1 MNNNRIGIE
10 MILNGYNEANKKMSD
25 FLTVTKEVEG
35 KKVVEINLKGMDK
48 AISDYEKLGN
58 EADNILKKMS
68 QLDGRS
74 KAFKDLGQ
82 ELNRVLDTMTKI
94 KSGVEE
100 VGGTLHKSVLSG
112 IDNTRKL
119 EKEFESA
126 MDKKVK
132 KAKETEKK
140 IAQAQA
146 RKEKS
151 EDYQKQFESTKK
163 EAEKELDIWQDAYRK
178 VERAKNDILNG
189 KKVTPSEFS
198 FLLKTLELSEE
209 KLNNLIGDMG
219 KFSGKWKGATNEVK
233 QFNQRLSDGM
243 QFTRD
248 NTIETNARDS
258 LQILEKDWEGLA
270 KKKQEYTNKLGED
283 AIIVKEISQQQD
295 VLNQKMEEYRQVL
308 IKALELKRNEPNAD
322 KEGINAAIRKIELER
337 EQFQVKQQNI
347 QLGNQEL
354 QQFNDVKNKV
364 NEIANLENKLT
375 QLTTNSPSKHSSEIK
390 YVRELLD
397 KKKQQ
402 YNIEEAIAKLAPS
415 QQKAIREIIAKN
427 KENNNLIKVHQ
438 KDLENNNKT
447 LGDTLKNFA
456 RFTLYYT
463 VLQNMKNLVNQ
474 MLTTMKEL
482 DKAFTDIQLV
492 TGDTKEGTAQLAKEY
507 NQLAKEMGAT
517 TLEVAEGAGEW
528 LRQGKTTEETTEL
541 LKASMT
547 LSKVGAIESSQAT
560 ELLTSSLNGYKLE
573 AQDAISVVDK
583 ISSIDLAAATSSYE
597 LATALSRTANSANDA
612 NVSFDKLLAMI
623 GTTSSVTRKSAETI
637 RRILQNNICSYEQCC
652 SW

>member
-1 MNNNRIGIE
+1 MNNRIGIE
-10 MILNGYNEANKKMSD
+10 MILNGYNEANKKMTD

-35 KKVVEINLKGMDK
+35 KKVVEIDLKGMDK
-48 AISDYEKLGN
+48 AISDYERLGN
-58 EADNILKKMS
+58 EADSILKKMN

-74 KAFKDLGQ
+74 KAFKDLEQ
-82 ELNRVLDTMTKI
+82 ELNRVLNTMTKI

-119 EKEFESA
+119 EKEFEDA
-126 MDKKVK
+126 MNKKVK
-132 KAKETEKK
+132 KAEDTEKK

-146 RKEKS
+146 RKEKT
-151 EDYQKQFESTKK
+151 EDYQKQFEATKK

-198 FLLKTLELSEE
+198 YLTKTLELSEDR
-209 KLNNLIGDMG
+209 LNQLINNMG
-219 KFSGKWKGATNEVK
+219 KFSGKWKGAAEEVR
-233 QFNQRLSDGM
+233 QFNQRLADGM
-243 QFTRD
+243 QFTKD

-258 LQILEKDWEGLA
+258 LQILEKDWEDLA

-283 AIIVKEISQQQD
+283 AKIVQQITQQQET
-295 VLNQKMEEYRQVL
+295 LNQKMEEYRQVL

-337 EQFQVKQQNI
+337 EQFQAKQRNI

-364 NEIANLENKLT
+364 NEIAALEDRLT
-375 QLTTNSPSKHSSEIK
+375 KLTTNSPSKHSSEIK
-390 YVRELLD
+390 YVRELLE

-427 KENNNLIKVHQ
+427 KENNNLIRMHQ
-438 KDLENNNKT
+438 KDLGNNNKT

-492 TGDTKEGTAQLAKEY
+492 TGDTKEGTAQLAQEY

-517 TLEVAEGAGEW
+517 TIEVAEGAGEW

-541 LKASMT
+541 LKSSMT
-547 LSKVGAIESSQAT
+547 LTKVGAMESSQAT

-573 AQDAISVVDK
+573 AQDAMSVVDK
-583 ISSIDLAAATSSYE
+583 ISAIDLAAATSSYE

-637 RRILQNNICSYEQCC
+637 RRII
-652 SW
+652 

>member
-1 MNNNRIGIE
+1 MNNRIGIE
-10 MILNGYNEANKKMSD
+10 MILNGYNEANKKMTD

-35 KKVVEINLKGMDK
+35 KKVVEIDLKGMDK
-48 AISDYEKLGN
+48 AISDYERLGN
-58 EADNILKKMS
+58 EADSILKKMN

-74 KAFKDLGQ
+74 KAFKDLEQ
-82 ELNRVLDTMTKI
+82 ELNRVLNTMTKI

-119 EKEFESA
+119 EKEFEDA
-126 MDKKVK
+126 MNKKVK
-132 KAKETEKK
+132 KAEDTEKK

-146 RKEKS
+146 RKEKT
-151 EDYQKQFESTKK
+151 EDYQKQFEATKK

-198 FLLKTLELSEE
+198 YLTKTLELSEDR
-209 KLNNLIGDMG
+209 LNQLINNMG
-219 KFSGKWKGATNEVK
+219 KFSGKWKGAAEEVR
-233 QFNQRLSDGM
+233 QFNQRLADGM
-243 QFTRD
+243 QFTKD

-258 LQILEKDWEGLA
+258 LQILEKDWEDLA

-283 AIIVKEISQQQD
+283 AKIVQQITQQQET
-295 VLNQKMEEYRQVL
+295 LNQKMEEYRQVL

-337 EQFQVKQQNI
+337 EQFQAKQRNI

-364 NEIANLENKLT
+364 NEIAALEDRLT
-375 QLTTNSPSKHSSEIK
+375 KLTTNSPSKHSSEIK
-390 YVRELLD
+390 YVRELLE

-427 KENNNLIKVHQ
+427 KENNNLTRMHQ
-438 KDLENNNKT
+438 KDLGNNNKT

-456 RFTLYYT
+456 RFTLYYA

-492 TGDTKEGTAQLAKEY
+492 TGDTKEGTAQLAQEY

-517 TLEVAEGAGEW
+517 TIEVAEGAGEW

-541 LKASMT
+541 LKSSMT
-547 LSKVGAIESSQAT
+547 LTKVGAMESSQAT

-573 AQDAISVVDK
+573 AQDAMSVVDK
-583 ISSIDLAAATSSYE
+583 ISAIDLAAATSSYE

-637 RRILQNNICSYEQCC
+637 RRII
-652 SW
+652 

>member
-1 MNNNRIGIE
+1 MNNRIGIE
-10 MILNGYNEANKKMSD
+10 MILNGYNEANKKMTD

-35 KKVVEINLKGMDK
+35 KKVVEIDLKGMDK
-48 AISDYEKLGN
+48 AISDYERLGN
-58 EADNILKKMS
+58 EADSILKKMN

-74 KAFKDLGQ
+74 KAFKDLEQ
-82 ELNRVLDTMTKI
+82 ELNRVLNTMTKI

-119 EKEFESA
+119 EKEFEDA
-126 MDKKVK
+126 MNKKVK
-132 KAKETEKK
+132 KAEDTEKK

-146 RKEKS
+146 RKEKT
-151 EDYQKQFESTKK
+151 EDYQKQFEATKK

-198 FLLKTLELSEE
+198 YLTKTLELSEDR
-209 KLNNLIGDMG
+209 LNQLINNMG
-219 KFSGKWKGATNEVK
+219 KFSGKWKGAAEEVR
-233 QFNQRLSDGM
+233 QFNQRLADGM
-243 QFTRD
+243 QFTKD

-258 LQILEKDWEGLA
+258 LQILEKDWEDLA

-283 AIIVKEISQQQD
+283 AKIVQQITQQQET
-295 VLNQKMEEYRQVL
+295 LNQKMEEYRQVL

-337 EQFQVKQQNI
+337 EQFQAKQRNI

-364 NEIANLENKLT
+364 NEIAALEDRLT
-375 QLTTNSPSKHSSEIK
+375 KLTTNSPSKHSSEIK
-390 YVRELLD
+390 YVRELLE

-427 KENNNLIKVHQ
+427 KENNNLIRMHQ

-492 TGDTKEGTAQLAKEY
+492 TGDTKEGTAQLAQEY

-517 TLEVAEGAGEW
+517 TIEVAEGAGEW

-541 LKASMT
+541 LKSSMT
-547 LSKVGAIESSQAT
+547 LTKVGAMESSQAT

-573 AQDAISVVDK
+573 AQDAMSVVDK
-583 ISSIDLAAATSSYE
+583 ISAIDLAAATSSYE

-637 RRILQNNICSYEQCC
+637 RRII
-652 SW
+652 

>member
-1 MNNNRIGIE
+1 MNNSRIGIE

-58 EADNILKKMS
+58 EADNILKKMN

-82 ELNRVLDTMTKI
+82 ELNRVLNTMTKI

-126 MDKKVK
+126 MNKKVK
-132 KAKETEKK
+132 KAEEAEKK

-146 RKEKS
+146 RKDKS
-151 EDYQKQFESTKK
+151 EAYQKQFELTKK

-198 FLLKTLELSEE
+198 YLLKTLELSEE
-209 KLNNLIGDMG
+209 KLNSLIGDMG
-219 KFSGKWKGATNEVK
+219 KFSGKWKGAANEVK
-233 QFNQRLSDGM
+233 QFNQRIADGM
-243 QFTRD
+243 QFTRE
-248 NTIETNARDS
+248 NTVETNARDS
-258 LQILEKDWEGLA
+258 LQILEKDWEDLA

-283 AIIVKEISQQQD
+283 SKIVKEISQQQD

-337 EQFQVKQQNI
+337 EQFQAKQKNI

-354 QQFNDVKNKV
+354 QQFNDVKSKV
-364 NEIANLENKLT
+364 NEIAALEDRLT
-375 QLTTNSPSKHSSEIK
+375 KLTTNNPSKHSSEIR
-390 YVRELLD
+390 YVRELLE

-427 KENNNLIKVHQ
+427 KENNNLIRTHQ

-492 TGDTKEGTAQLAKEY
+492 TGDTKEGTAQLAQEY
-507 NQLAKEMGAT
+507 NNLAKEMGAT

-528 LRQGKTTEETTEL
+528 LRQGKTTEETAQL
-541 LKASMT
+541 LKSSMT
-547 LSKVGAIESSQAT
+547 LSKVGAMESSQAT

-573 AQDAISVVDK
+573 AKDAMTVVDK
-583 ISSIDLAAATSSYE
+583 ISAIDLAAATSSYE

-612 NVSFDKLLAMI
+612 EVSFDKLLAMI

-637 RRILQNNICSYEQCC
+637 RRII
-652 SW
+652 

>member
-1 MNNNRIGIE
+1 MNNSRIGIE

-35 KKVVEINLKGMDK
+35 KKVVEINLKGIDK

-58 EADNILKKMS
+58 EADNILKKMN

-82 ELNRVLDTMTKI
+82 ELNRVLNTMTKI

-132 KAKETEKK
+132 KAEETEKK

-146 RKEKS
+146 RKDKS
-151 EDYQKQFESTKK
+151 EAYQKQFELTKK

-198 FLLKTLELSEE
+198 YLLKTLELSEE
-209 KLNNLIGDMG
+209 KLNSLIGDIG
-219 KFSGKWKGATNEVK
+219 KFSGKWKGAANEVK
-233 QFNQRLSDGM
+233 QFNQRIADGM
-243 QFTRD
+243 QFTRE
-248 NTIETNARDS
+248 NTVETNARDS
-258 LQILEKDWEGLA
+258 LQILEKDWEDLA

-283 AIIVKEISQQQD
+283 SKIVKEISQQQD
-295 VLNQKMEEYRQVL
+295 ILNQKMEEYRQVL

-322 KEGINAAIRKIELER
+322 KEGINSAIRKIELER
-337 EQFQVKQQNI
+337 EQFQAKQRNI

-364 NEIANLENKLT
+364 NEIAALEDRLT
-375 QLTTNSPSKHSSEIK
+375 KLTTNSHSKHSSEIK
-390 YVRELLD
+390 YVRELLE

-402 YNIEEAIAKLAPS
+402 YNIEEAIAKLTSS

-427 KENNNLIKVHQ
+427 KENNNLIKAHQ

-447 LGDTLKNFA
+447 LGDTLKNFIK
-456 RFTLYYT
+456 FTLYYT

-492 TGDTKEGTAQLAKEY
+492 TGDTKEGTAQLAQEY

-637 RRILQNNICSYEQCC
+637 RRII
-652 SW
+652 

>member
-1 MNNNRIGIE
+1 MNNSRIGIE

-35 KKVVEINLKGMDK
+35 KKVVEINLKGIDK

-58 EADNILKKMS
+58 EADNILKKMN

-82 ELNRVLDTMTKI
+82 ELNRVLNTMTKI

-132 KAKETEKK
+132 KAEETEKK

-146 RKEKS
+146 RKDKS
-151 EDYQKQFESTKK
+151 EAYQKQFELTKK

-198 FLLKTLELSEE
+198 YLLKTLELSEE
-209 KLNNLIGDMG
+209 KLNSLIGDIG
-219 KFSGKWKGATNEVK
+219 KFSGKWKGAANEVK
-233 QFNQRLSDGM
+233 QFNQRIADGM
-243 QFTRD
+243 QFTRE
-248 NTIETNARDS
+248 NTVETNARDS
-258 LQILEKDWEGLA
+258 LQILEKDWEDLA

-283 AIIVKEISQQQD
+283 SKIVKEISQQQD
-295 VLNQKMEEYRQVL
+295 ILNQKMEEYRQVL

-322 KEGINAAIRKIELER
+322 KEGINSAIRKIELER
-337 EQFQVKQQNI
+337 EQFQAKQRNI

-364 NEIANLENKLT
+364 NEIAALEDRLT
-375 QLTTNSPSKHSSEIK
+375 KLTTNSPSKHSSEIK
-390 YVRELLD
+390 YVRELLE

-402 YNIEEAIAKLAPS
+402 YNIEEAIAKLTPS

-427 KENNNLIKVHQ
+427 KENNNLIKAHQ

-447 LGDTLKNFA
+447 LGDTLKNFIK
-456 RFTLYYT
+456 FTLYYT

-492 TGDTKEGTAQLAKEY
+492 TGDTKEGTAQLAQEY

-612 NVSFDKLLAMI
+612 NVGFDKLLAMI

-637 RRILQNNICSYEQCC
+637 RRII
-652 SW
+652 

>member
-1 MNNNRIGIE
+1 MNNRIGIE
-10 MILNGYNEANKKMSD
+10 MILNGYNEANKKMTD

-35 KKVVEINLKGMDK
+35 KKVVEIDLKGMDK
-48 AISDYEKLGN
+48 AISDYERLGN
-58 EADNILKKMS
+58 EADSILKKMN

-74 KAFKDLGQ
+74 KAFKDLEQ
-82 ELNRVLDTMTKI
+82 ELNRVLNTMTKI

-119 EKEFESA
+119 EKEFEDA
-126 MDKKVK
+126 MNKKVK
-132 KAKETEKK
+132 KAEDTEKK

-146 RKEKS
+146 RKEKT
-151 EDYQKQFESTKK
+151 EDYQKQFEATKK

-198 FLLKTLELSEE
+198 YLTKTLELSEDR
-209 KLNNLIGDMG
+209 LNQLINNMG
-219 KFSGKWKGATNEVK
+219 KFSGKWKGAAEEVR
-233 QFNQRLSDGM
+233 QFNQRLADGM
-243 QFTRD
+243 QFTKD

-258 LQILEKDWEGLA
+258 LQILEKDWEDLA

-283 AIIVKEISQQQD
+283 AKIVQQITQQQET
-295 VLNQKMEEYRQVL
+295 LNQKMEEYRQVL

-337 EQFQVKQQNI
+337 EQFQAKQRNI

-364 NEIANLENKLT
+364 NEIAALEDRLT
-375 QLTTNSPSKHSSEIK
+375 KLTTNSPSKHSSEIK
-390 YVRELLD
+390 YVRELLE

-415 QQKAIREIIAKN
+415 QQKAIRKTIAKN
-427 KENNNLIKVHQ
+427 KENNNLIRMHQ
-438 KDLENNNKT
+438 KDLGNNNKT

-463 VLQNMKNLVNQ
+463 VLQNMKTLVNQ

-492 TGDTKEGTAQLAKEY
+492 TGDTKEGTAQLAQEY

-517 TLEVAEGAGEW
+517 TIEVAEGAGEW

-541 LKASMT
+541 LKSSMT
-547 LSKVGAIESSQAT
+547 LTKVGAMESSQAT

-573 AQDAISVVDK
+573 AQDAMSVVDK
-583 ISSIDLAAATSSYE
+583 ISAIDLAAATSSYE

-637 RRILQNNICSYEQCC
+637 RRII
-652 SW
+652 

>member
-1 MNNNRIGIE
+1 MNNSRIGIE

-35 KKVVEINLKGMDK
+35 KKVVEINLKGIDK

-58 EADNILKKMS
+58 EADNILKKMN

-82 ELNRVLDTMTKI
+82 ELNRVLNTMTKI

-132 KAKETEKK
+132 KAEETEKK

-146 RKEKS
+146 RKDKS
-151 EDYQKQFESTKK
+151 EAYQKQFELTKK

-198 FLLKTLELSEE
+198 YLLKTLELSEE
-209 KLNNLIGDMG
+209 KLNSLIGDIG
-219 KFSGKWKGATNEVK
+219 KFSGKWKGAANEVK
-233 QFNQRLSDGM
+233 QFNQRIADGM
-243 QFTRD
+243 QFTRE
-248 NTIETNARDS
+248 NTVETNARDS
-258 LQILEKDWEGLA
+258 LQILEKDWEDLA

-283 AIIVKEISQQQD
+283 SKIVKEISQQQD
-295 VLNQKMEEYRQVL
+295 ILNQKMEEYRQVL

-322 KEGINAAIRKIELER
+322 KEGINSAIRKIELER
-337 EQFQVKQQNI
+337 EQFQAKQRNI

-364 NEIANLENKLT
+364 NEIAALEDRLT
-375 QLTTNSPSKHSSEIK
+375 KLTTNSPSKHSSEIK
-390 YVRELLD
+390 YVRELLE

-402 YNIEEAIAKLAPS
+402 YNIEEAIAKLTPS

-427 KENNNLIKVHQ
+427 KENNNLIKAHQ

-447 LGDTLKNFA
+447 LVDTLKNFIK
-456 RFTLYYT
+456 FTLYYT

-474 MLTTMKEL
+474 MLTTMKKL

-492 TGDTKEGTAQLAKEY
+492 TGDTKEGTAQLAQEY

-597 LATALSRTANSANDA
+597 LATALSRTANSASDA

-637 RRILQNNICSYEQCC
+637 RRII
-652 SW
+652 

>member
-1 MNNNRIGIE
+1 MNNSRIGIE

-35 KKVVEINLKGMDK
+35 KKVVEINLKGIDK

-58 EADNILKKMS
+58 EADNILKKMN

-82 ELNRVLDTMTKI
+82 ELNRVLNTMTKI

-132 KAKETEKK
+132 KAEETEKK

-146 RKEKS
+146 RKDKS
-151 EDYQKQFESTKK
+151 EAYQKQFELTKK

-198 FLLKTLELSEE
+198 YLLKTLELSEE
-209 KLNNLIGDMG
+209 KLNSLIGDIG
-219 KFSGKWKGATNEVK
+219 KFSGKWKGAANEVK
-233 QFNQRLSDGM
+233 QFNQRIADGM
-243 QFTRD
+243 QFTRE
-248 NTIETNARDS
+248 NTVETNARDS
-258 LQILEKDWEGLA
+258 LQILEKDWEDLA

-283 AIIVKEISQQQD
+283 SKIVKEISQQQD
-295 VLNQKMEEYRQVL
+295 ILNQKMEEYRQVL

-322 KEGINAAIRKIELER
+322 KEGINSAIRKIELER
-337 EQFQVKQQNI
+337 EQFQAKQRNI

-364 NEIANLENKLT
+364 NEIAALEDRLT
-375 QLTTNSPSKHSSEIK
+375 KLTTNSHSKHSSEIK
-390 YVRELLD
+390 YVRELLE

-402 YNIEEAIAKLAPS
+402 YNIEEAIAKLTPS

-427 KENNNLIKVHQ
+427 KENNNLIKAHQ

-447 LGDTLKNFA
+447 LGDTLKNFIK
-456 RFTLYYT
+456 FTLYYT

-492 TGDTKEGTAQLAKEY
+492 TGDTKEGTAQLAQEY

-637 RRILQNNICSYEQCC
+637 RRII
-652 SW
+652 